1 MAADGSPTVIEPT
14 TSPDGP
20 LPKIPG
26 LSPHRSSSSGSFD
39 SSRPTS
45 QPSSTTSRSVSL
57 SPITKS
63 VPAIDSHESIELP
76 ALPST
81 PPHLE
86 NLPQRQNEPPRSA
99 PLASDVSPRTD
110 NEVTVLSRLRHLIP
124 TGVGFTNTL
133 GALSFVLALIG
144 MIVFGRITIIT
155 AWNDAIANCAQ
166 LRSVSSSARM
176 CPTLFEYS

>member
-1 MAADGSPTVIEPT
+1 MATDGSPTVIEPT
-14 TSPDGP
+14 TSPDSP

-26 LSPHRSSSSGSFD
+26 LSPHESSSSDSFD

-57 SPITKS
+57 SPIPKS
-63 VPAIDSHESIELP
+63 VPAIDSHESIDLP

-81 PPHLE
+81 PTHLE
-86 NLPQRQNEPPRSA
+86 NPSQRQNEPPRSA
-99 PLASDVSPRTD
+99 PPAPAVSPRTD
-110 NEVTVLSRLRHLIP
+110 NEVTLLSRLRYLIP
-124 TGVGFTNTL
+124 TGTCFANTL

-144 MIVFGRITIIT
+144 MIVFGRITILT

-166 LRSVSSSARM
+166 LRSVSRSARM
-176 CPTLFEYS
+176 CLTLFEWF